1 MAASALP
8 PVSGASRPAVGSASS
23 GLLVQESFGLEF
35 TRYFIKTTCREL
47 FLLSSIL
54 PFHVFIWEVEGKD
67 SFYLDLTCGS
77 GVCGEVTSCWLLG
90 QHQPG

>member
-1 MAASALP
+1 M
-8 PVSGASRPAVGSASS
+8 GSASS

-47 FLLSSIL
+47 FLLSSVL

-67 SFYLDLTCGS
+67 SFLLGLDL
-77 GVCGEVTSCWLLG
+77 
-90 QHQPG
+90 